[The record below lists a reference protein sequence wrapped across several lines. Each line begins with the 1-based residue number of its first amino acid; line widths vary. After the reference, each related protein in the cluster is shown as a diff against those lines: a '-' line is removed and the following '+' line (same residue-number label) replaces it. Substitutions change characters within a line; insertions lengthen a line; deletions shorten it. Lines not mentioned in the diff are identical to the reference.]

1 MLDAPLGGH
10 PMLSVVIATQESER
24 ALLPTLAA
32 LVPGAAAG
40 IVREVVIAD
49 AGSRDA
55 TAEVADAAG
64 CRLLISPGSRGA
76 RLKAASVIAR
86 SPWLLFLEP
95 GMVLDATWIGETRRF
110 MEEAELQDCAA
121 SRAAVFRPGV
131 GTSRPIF
138 VEALILMRS
147 AFRARPSARQGLL
160 IGKWLY
166 DAVGGHRPEADEP
179 ERDLARRLG
188 RRRIVM
194 LRSSALTAR

>member
-1 MLDAPLGGH
+1 
-10 PMLSVVIATQESER
+10 MLSVVIATQESER

-40 IVREVVIAD
+40 IVREVLIAD

-55 TAEVADAAG
+55 TAEVAGAAG
-64 CRLLISPGSRGA
+64 CRMLISPGTRGA
-76 RLKAASVIAR
+76 RLRSASVIAR
-86 SPWLLFLEP
+86 APWLLFLEP
-95 GMVLDATWIGETRRF
+95 GMVPDATWIGETGRF
-110 MEEAELQDCAA
+110 MEEAELQGGAA

-131 GTSRPIF
+131 GTSRSMF
-138 VEALILMRS
+138 VEALVLMRS
-147 AFRARPSARQGLL
+147 ALGARPCANQGLL
-160 IGKWLY
+160 IAKQLY

-194 LRSSALTAR
+194 LRSGALMAR